1 MKSMIIKRMLM
12 TEKGTRLKE
21 TMNQYS
27 FEVDRGANKLEIRR
41 AVEEQFGVKVKDV
54 NTMTRKGKAKRL
66 RTASYG
72 RTKTWKRAVV
82 TLQDGQNIEMA

>member
-21 TMNQYS
+21 TANQYT

-41 AVEEQFGVKVKDV
+41 AVEEQFSVKVKDV

-72 RTKTWKRAVV
+72 RTPSWKRAVV

>member
-21 TMNQYS
+21 TANQYS
-27 FEVDRGANKLEIRR
+27 FEVDRGANKVEIRR

-72 RTKTWKRAVV
+72 RTSAWKRAIV

>member
-21 TMNQYS
+21 TANQYS
-27 FEVDRGANKLEIRR
+27 FEVDRGANKVEIRR

-72 RTKTWKRAVV
+72 HTSAWKRAIV